1 MKYETYQYDRIFEI
15 LKHKIESGRM
25 PKGTVLPSIADLCR
39 EYKVSN
45 KTIRRVV
52 AMLADAG
59 LIKTKERQLSV
70 VILTSIKGKMIL
82 RTICRNRTALL

>member
-52 AMLADAG
+52 AEFWRLHHFC
-59 LIKTKERQLSV
+59 
-70 VILTSIKGKMIL
+70 LTL
-82 RTICRNRTALL
+82 RVQSE

>member
-1 MKYETYQYDRIFEI
+1 M
-15 LKHKIESGRM
+15 
-25 PKGTVLPSIADLCR
+25 LPSIADLCR

-70 VILTSIKGKMIL
+70 VIFDQHKGEDDSAE
-82 RTICRNRTALL
+82 ICRNRTALL